1 MIFFGAKGQV
11 ESLTLL
17 VKEVKYF
24 ISSLSQIHWNSGA
37 FCLSETDNF
46 HQSCYYY
53 LFFLKKIDR
62 NFDALT
68 QNYLIYLMENNYKIS
83 YLLNLAYGHIFIV
96 VLINQYL
103 KTVSNC

>member
-1 MIFFGAKGQV
+1 MIFFGAKGPV

-17 VKEVKYF
+17 AKAVKYF

-37 FCLSETDNF
+37 FCLSETDSF
-46 HQSCYYY
+46 HQSCYYPS
-53 LFFLKKIDR
+53 FLKKIDR

-83 YLLNLAYGHIFIV
+83 FSLNLAYGHIFIV